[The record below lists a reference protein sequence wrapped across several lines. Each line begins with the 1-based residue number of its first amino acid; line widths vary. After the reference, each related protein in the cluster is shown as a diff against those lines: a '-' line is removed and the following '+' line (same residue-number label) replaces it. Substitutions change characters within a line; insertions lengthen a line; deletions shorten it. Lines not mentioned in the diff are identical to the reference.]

1 MVRAQS
7 NGVAMTARPTTLV
20 ESDQLAQAAANVIRS
35 EAFVP
40 KGRRWPFSRISKA
53 HRDYYKAVQEIT
65 TRRREARE
73 NAVEQKIK
81 KELADANAIFERA
94 RASAQ
99 TAHDDELAETKKPYD
114 ATETKAR
121 SERDAAIAAANLAY
135 QKAVEEANATYL
147 QEAAVID
154 RKRAA
159 VIAEAT
165 AAHDESCTHIKAKS
179 KTDLAQIAKDMKTIP
194 LEGPMRIVEDRQA
207 WASEERKKALIGIV
221 DMAGQEELDAEYADL
236 CLRNV
241 ADYVFQD
248 RYLKPDA
255 QHHRLMDVNLL
266 EALVDLAGRTPDKRP
281 TIVKYMHDI
290 VVQNPGHTSPAFI
303 RNLTELYVTASA
315 DTRTV
320 YDDDPIQNEAIVES
334 MRAHIADTLKLTP
347 RRNQVP
353 SSPTADNVTARE
365 AAPADFA
372 DDQKTPVVNRPFDVD
387 ITADVDLGD
396 LFLLEASDTADSG
409 AEMVTPVYLTPPSG
423 SSKAPP
429 LPPAPSRR
437 VRKTHTPEGSN

>member
-1 MVRAQS
+1 M

-20 ESDQLAQAAANVIRS
+20 ESDQLAQAAANVIRN

-53 HRDYYKAVQEIT
+53 HRDYYKAVQEISA
-65 TRRREARE
+65 RRRHARE
-73 NAVEQKIK
+73 NAVEQETK
-81 KELADANAIFERA
+81 KQRADADTIFERA
-94 RASAQ
+94 RLSAQ
-99 TAHDDELAETKKPYD
+99 AAHDGEIAEAKKPYD

-121 SERDAAIAAANLAY
+121 DERDAAIAAANLAY
-135 QKAVEEANATYL
+135 QKAVEHANATYV
-147 QEAAVID
+147 QESAAID

-165 AAHDESCTHIKAKS
+165 AAHDESYVDIEAKS
-179 KTDLAQIAKDMKTIP
+179 KTHRAQIAKDMKTIP

-207 WASEERKKALIGIV
+207 WALEERKKALIGIV

-241 ADYVFQD
+241 ADYIFQD

-266 EALVDLAGRTPDKRP
+266 EAFVDLAARTADKRP

-290 VVQNPGHTSPAFI
+290 VVQNPGHTSPVFI
-303 RNLTELYVTASA
+303 KSLTELYVTASA
-315 DTRTV
+315 DTRTI
-320 YDDDPIQNEAIVES
+320 YDEDPNQNEAIVET
-334 MRAHIADTLKLTP
+334 MRAHIADALKLTP
-347 RRNQVP
+347 RRNQV
-353 SSPTADNVTARE
+353 SSPPADNAIARE
-365 AAPADFA
+365 GAPSGSG
-372 DDQKTPVVNRPFDVD
+372 DDQKTPVVMRQRDAD
-387 ITADVDLGD
+387 ITADVELGD
-396 LFLLEASDTADSG
+396 LVLLEASDGADSG
-409 AEMVTPVYLTPPSG
+409 ADMVTPVYLTPPSA

-429 LPPAPSRR
+429 MPPGPSRR
-437 VRKTHTPEGSN
+437 GRRPHTPEDST